1 MNRLFNHILSAFLI
15 LSVPAQSQD
24 MKKQLDNYFKSY
36 RAYGQ
41 HIRTASKL
49 QSVIVND
56 TLKTIE
62 VNADSHFGE
71 QLFTPKSAED
81 IYAAVG
87 KMIAPPYKNYQLI
100 VKTGGWD
107 IRQLVPTRLQKS
119 PDPNRLW
126 GDIDYTGRPWV
137 SNASLPYKVTK
148 GLQNRHLSIWAS
160 HGRYYNLKEQM
171 WRWQRPALF
180 GTREDLFTQ
189 TIVTPYLIPMLEKA
203 GAVVFTPRERDWQ
216 DHEAIIDND
225 TKKAA
230 DGSRYKETKGIYDWY
245 PTKQPGF
252 AFHEGG
258 YEEKE
263 NPFEAGTTRETSTV
277 SDPNTKSTV
286 SWYPNIPEAG
296 NYAVYVSY
304 QTVEGS
310 IDDAHYTIWHQG
322 IPTEFRVNQQMGG
335 STWVYLGTFE
345 FDEGSND
352 RNCIVL
358 DNVSERNGIVTADGV
373 RVGGGM
379 GNIARDGEVSLLPRC
394 FEGSRYFAQWAGM
407 PYSVYSTKDGQ
418 DDYGDDI
425 NARSCMTNLLAGGS
439 VYLPDSAGRKVPI
452 ELSLAVHSDAGYT
465 PDGKTHTGTLSI
477 CTTYLLDSILGT
489 GRSRLAS
496 RDLADELLTIIP
508 NDIQN
513 KYKEWQRREL
523 YDRNYSESRV
533 PAVPSAVIETLSHQN
548 FADMRFGQDP
558 NFRFDLARSIYK
570 TLLRYVCRMHQTPYI
585 VTPLTPDHVYV
596 VLTAK
601 GEAEVHWTP
610 VDDPLE
616 ATAKPTGY
624 IVYTATGRGGF
635 DNGQYVRGK
644 GHTSLKIAIS
654 PGKLYSFRVAAV
666 NEGGESFP
674 SEVVSTYYLPEAEKT
689 ILIVNGFHRLSSPAV
704 RDNSVEQGFDLEED
718 AGVSYGRTAG
728 WLGYQT
734 CFNKAAM
741 GKESTTGLGF
751 TDETLAGQFIAGN
764 DFNYIRTHATAIANV
779 KQYNIVSCSSEALE
793 TNEVIP
799 LKYDMMDLI
808 LGLEKNDG
816 HSLRPYQA
824 LSPMLRQHLQ
834 LFTSRGGALL
844 VSGSYVGSDMSMPA
858 DRRYLEE
865 VLKCRYMGTDADTLQ
880 RDSITGLGTTFKF
893 FRRLNAQHYAATHPD
908 VLEPVAPAFCAMR
921 YGDQQ
926 SACVA
931 YNGNDYKAMTLGFPF
946 ECIEAEYVRLALMK
960 GILKFLLH

>member
-1 MNRLFNHILSAFLI
+1 MKRILNLILSAFLI
-15 LSVPAQSQD
+15 LPVCAQPQD
-24 MKKQLDNYFKSY
+24 MKKQLDNYFRNY

-41 HIRTASKL
+41 LIRTASRL
-49 QSVIVND
+49 QDIKVND
-56 TLKTIE
+56 TLRTVE
-62 VNADSHFGE
+62 VIADSHFGE
-71 QLFTPKSAED
+71 QVFTPKSAED
-81 IYAAVG
+81 IYDAVS
-87 KMIAPPYKNYQLI
+87 KMVSPLYKHYDLT

-107 IRQLVPTRLQKS
+107 IRQLVPTRLQRN

-137 SNASLPYKVTK
+137 SNASMPYKVTK
-148 GLQNRHLSIWAS
+148 GLQNRHLSVWAS
-160 HGRYYNLKEQM
+160 HGRYYNIKEHM

-216 DHEAIIDND
+216 DHEAVIDND

-230 DGSRYKETKGIYDWY
+230 DGSRYRETKGIFDWY
-245 PTKQPGF
+245 PTNIPGF

-258 YEEKE
+258 YEEHE
-263 NPFEAGTTRETSTV
+263 NPFEAGTARQTSTV
-277 SDPNTKSTV
+277 NDPHMKSTV
-286 SWYPNIPEAG
+286 TWFPNIPEAG
-296 NYAVYVSY
+296 QYAVYVSY
-304 QTVEGS
+304 QTVERS
-310 IDDAHYTIWHQG
+310 VDDAHYTVWHQG

-345 FDEGSND
+345 FDEGNND

-358 DNVSERNGIVTADGV
+358 DNLSDRDGIVTADGI

-379 GNIARDGEVSLLPRC
+379 GNTGREGEVSLLPRC
-394 FEGSRYFAQWAGM
+394 FEGSRYYAQWAGM

-425 NARSCMTNLLAGGS
+425 NARSCMTNYLAGGS

-465 PDGKTHTGTLSI
+465 LDGKTHTGTLAV

-496 RDLADELLTIIP
+496 RDLADELLTVIP
-508 NDIQN
+508 NDIQK
-513 KYKEWQRREL
+513 KYHEWQRREL

-533 PAVPSAVIETLSHQN
+533 PQVPSAIIETMSHQN

-570 TLLRYVCRMHQTPYI
+570 TLLRYVCRMHQVPYV

-596 VLTAK
+596 VLTGK
-601 GEAEVHWTP
+601 GEAEIHWTP

-616 ATAKPTGY
+616 TTAKPTGY
-624 IVYTATGRGGF
+624 MVYTATGRGGF

-644 GHTSLKIAIS
+644 GHTSLKIAIA

-674 SEVVSTYYLPEAEKT
+674 SEVVSAYYQPEAEKT

-704 RDNSVEQGFDLEED
+704 RDNAVEQGFDLEMD
-718 AGVSYGRTAG
+718 AGVTYGRTAG

-734 CFNKAAM
+734 CFTKSTM
-741 GKESTTGLGF
+741 GKESTSGLGF
-751 TDETLAGQFIAGN
+751 TDETLAGSFIAGN
-764 DFNYIRTHATAIANV
+764 DFNYVRTHAAAIASA
-779 KQYNIVSCSSEALE
+779 KQYNIVSASSEALE

-824 LSPMLRQHLQ
+824 LPPMLRQHLQ

-844 VSGSYVGSDMSMPA
+844 VSGSYVGADMSMPA
-858 DRRYLEE
+858 DRRYLED
-865 VLKCRYMGTDADTLQ
+865 VLKCRYLGTNADSLQ

-893 FRRLNAQHYAATHPD
+893 YRRLNAQHYAATHPD
-908 VLEPVAPAFCAMR
+908 VLEPVGPAFCAMR
-921 YGDQQ
+921 YADQQ

-931 YNGNDYKAMTLGFPF
+931 YNGSDYKSMTLGFPF
-946 ECIEAEYVRLALMK
+946 ECIESEYIRQALMK
-960 GILKFLLH
+960 GILKFLLN